1 MQLQRKVI
9 FEVALLGSLLF
20 FCLLLFLTLAVA
32 DDPVVT
38 VTVGDIEV
46 PPGGVV
52 RAPIMVQNVTALGGG
67 VINITFNSSVIHV
80 TGVTEGGGNALTI
93 GAWNSNNS
101 LNPGSVRI
109 AAYSTWLP
117 GQSGDVTF
125 AYITFSA
132 VGAVDSTSSL
142 NLSVESLFTIRYV
155 EISNTARNGTI
166 AIAETN
172 VTGIDTGPGTYPSIG
187 GIYQG
192 TIIPNRQ
199 IKVSKLY
206 TYPSPGTGG
215 HAEYA
220 RLWDDSGLNATASWS
235 GYERDWSVLFFDHP
249 FILEAGQTYYYE
261 LGSSSYPQVI
271 HSSTHTSLDGSF
283 ISCTA
288 FTAPDGHVHEDWI
301 PAVRLYNKAEAGG
314 P

>member
-1 MQLQRKVI
+1 MQLQRKEI
-9 FEVALLGSLLF
+9 FVVALFGSLLF
-20 FCLLLFLTLAVA
+20 LGTLAVSTLAFAA
-32 DDPVVT
+32 DPGAT
-38 VTVGDIEV
+38 VTVGDIKV

-101 LNPGSVRI
+101 GNPGSARI

-125 AYITFSA
+125 ASITFSA

-172 VTGIDTGPGTYPSIG
+172 VTGIDTGPGMYPSIG

-220 RLWDDSGLNATASWS
+220 RLWDDSGLLNATASWS
-235 GYERDWSVLFFDHP
+235 GYKNDWSVLFFDSP
-249 FILEAGQTYYYE
+249 FIMETGHTYHYE
-261 LGSSSYPQVI
+261 LGSSSYPLVI
-271 HSSTHTSLDGSF
+271 HSVTHTTLDGSF

-288 FTAPDGHVHEDWI
+288 FTAPDGQLHEDWI
-301 PAVRLYNKAEAGG
+301 PAIRLCN
-314 P
+314 